1 MEHNMRLVETYFNA
15 IKKGKKKYEIRL
27 NDEKRQ
33 LINIGD
39 IINFKM
45 VEDEDKTIKTQVEDL
60 IEYDNF
66 KDLVNSYDITDIALE
81 TDTKEKLLDMLDTF
95 YSEEDQSKY
104 KALAIKVK
112 VLEKS
117 CGICVFKDD
126 NILLVHHNLGH
137 WGLPK
142 GHVELNE
149 TEEETAIRET
159 KEETNIDAKII
170 DGFRE
175 VITYSPKENIM
186 KDVVFFVGTPLSDN
200 IIGQECEVQ
209 EVKYVSVDE
218 ALELIK
224 RENESK
230 VIKGAYD
237 FYKKRG

>member
-1 MEHNMRLVETYFNA
+1 MKF
-15 IKKGKKKYEIRL
+15 
-27 NDEKRQ
+27 
-33 LINIGD
+33 
-39 IINFKM
+39 
-45 VEDEDKTIKTQVEDL
+45 
-60 IEYDNF
+60 
-66 KDLVNSYDITDIALE
+66 
-81 TDTKEKLLDMLDTF
+81 
-95 YSEEDQSKY
+95 
-104 KALAIKVK
+104 
-112 VLEKS
+112 EKS

-126 NILLVHHNLGH
+126 NVLLVHHNLGH

-170 DGFRE
+170 EGFRE
-175 VITYSPKENIM
+175 VITYSPKENVM

-218 ALELIK
+218 ALELIPM
-224 RENESK
+224 ENQCN
-230 VIKGAYD
+230 VIKDAYE